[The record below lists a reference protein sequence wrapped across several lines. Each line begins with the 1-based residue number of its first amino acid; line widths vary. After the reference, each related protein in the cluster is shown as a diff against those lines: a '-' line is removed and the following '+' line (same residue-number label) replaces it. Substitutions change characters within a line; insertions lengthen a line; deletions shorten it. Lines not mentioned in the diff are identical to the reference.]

1 MEYGGSGVT
10 YNALPKY
17 GGVPIRTREINEFAP
32 GRVFYS
38 TVDNI
43 GNLKIGDFF
52 AVNQLTGE
60 VTIDANSFNLSGL
73 NAIGPFKRNG
83 VAAGVVLQEVSNNTT
98 LLNSQGLY
106 GEDTVP
112 TQYAVKGYID
122 IRDGRL
128 NNLETTSASVY
139 TSVASLNTYTASLK
153 TAIDVTG
160 GNTRIIGNLIVD
172 GTQTSLNTS
181 ETFIEDK
188 FHGVVQD
195 DGWVKHKLWIYHPEG
210 DIKRSYHLDGR
221 EGTRKFTSDDQA
233 WGLTE

>member
-1 MEYGGSGVT
+1 MEYVGSGVT

-17 GGVPIRTREINEFAP
+17 GGVPIRTREVNEFAP
-32 GRVFYS
+32 GRVFYT

-112 TQYAVKGYID
+112 TQYAVKTYID
-122 IRDGRL
+122 VRDGRL
-128 NNLETTSASVY
+128 NNLETTSASIENRLSTLGQV
-139 TSVASLNTYTASLK
+139 TSSILNC
-153 TAIDVTG
+153 
-160 GNTRIIGNLIVD
+160 
-172 GTQTSLNTS
+172 
-181 ETFIEDK
+181 
-188 FHGVVQD
+188 
-195 DGWVKHKLWIYHPEG
+195 
-210 DIKRSYHLDGR
+210 
-221 EGTRKFTSDDQA
+221 
-233 WGLTE
+233 